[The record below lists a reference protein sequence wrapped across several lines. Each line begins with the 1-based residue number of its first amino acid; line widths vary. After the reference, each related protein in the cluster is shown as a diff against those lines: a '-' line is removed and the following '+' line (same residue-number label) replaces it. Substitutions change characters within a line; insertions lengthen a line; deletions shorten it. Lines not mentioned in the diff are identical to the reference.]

1 MNTHTFTVQQIDDI
15 LFDLY
20 CEKNSLI
27 KYLKELDD
35 LILDNTQTQEQIN
48 ELKEEKVQIIFDIHE
63 ISCDINMYNEMIN
76 SYYYSTTDTL
86 YDHYDGACE
95 VFASGEY

>member
-27 KYLKELDD
+27 KYLKELDED
-35 LILDNTQTQEQIN
+35 KLN
-48 ELKEEKVQIIFDIHE
+48 KEYYEK
-63 ISCDINMYNEMIN
+63 MRN
-76 SYYYSTTDTL
+76 SNDDRRNDK
-86 YDHYDGACE
+86 YDKYDK
-95 VFASGEY
+95 V